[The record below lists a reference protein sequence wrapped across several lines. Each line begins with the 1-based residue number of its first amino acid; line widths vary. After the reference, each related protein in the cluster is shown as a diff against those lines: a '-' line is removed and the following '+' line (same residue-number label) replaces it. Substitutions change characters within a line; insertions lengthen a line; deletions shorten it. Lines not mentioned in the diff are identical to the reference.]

1 MDDLLRSQRQEIE
14 NLRERVRQLESL
26 LMDDRVRI
34 PAEWGLVN
42 AERRCFA
49 ALVRRDI
56 VTKEQLYAALYGD
69 RIDFGEISEN
79 VVESHI
85 SKMRKKLRRF
95 GITVSSQRFV
105 GYSLHNRSRFLEAST
120 DG

>member
-1 MDDLLRSQRQEIE
+1 MDDLVRLQQHEIDT
-14 NLRERVRQLESL
+14 LRERVRQLESL
-26 LMDDRVRI
+26 LMDDRVSI
-34 PAEWGLVN
+34 PPEWGLVN

-69 RIDFGEISEN
+69 RVDFGEISEN
-79 VVESHI
+79 AVESHI

-95 GITVSSQRFV
+95 GVTVSSQRFV
-105 GYSLHNRSRFLEAST
+105 GYSLHNRASFLGKAVN
-120 DG
+120 G